1 VLAVLNMVSGLVWGQ
16 ATFRMLTTM
25 PIVQRDRVWKSLTR
39 RRGRVT
45 LGSDGVGRRRVAFDD
60 GILFVCLFVF
70 VWLVV
75 LASMLML
82 LAWTTA
88 ALPPRMLDV
97 CPEFD
102 LCAEPAADGNESLW
116 VDDPR
121 TDELR
126 MTR

>member
-1 VLAVLNMVSGLVWGQ
+1 MALGLVWGQ
-16 ATFRMLTTM
+16 ATFRMLRTVSM
-25 PIVQRDRVWKSLTR
+25 LQNDRAWNSLTR
-39 RRGRVT
+39 RRDRVA
-45 LGSDGVGRRRVAFDD
+45 LGSDGRGRRRVAFDD
-60 GILFVCLFVF
+60 GLLVVCLFVF

>member
-1 VLAVLNMVSGLVWGQ
+1 
-16 ATFRMLTTM
+16 ML
-25 PIVQRDRVWKSLTR
+25 QNDRVWNSLTR
-39 RRGRVT
+39 RRDRVA
-45 LGSDGVGRRRVAFDD
+45 LGSDGRGRRRVPFDD
-60 GILFVCLFVF
+60 GLLVVCLFVF

-88 ALPPRMLDV
+88 ALAPRMLDV

-102 LCAEPAADGNESLW
+102 LCAAPAADGNEPLW